1 MLVRA
6 SPTPRPAGRRRAP
19 GRRRPPRGSE
29 GCRPSLDPPRWRAQ
43 LGWRARAVQR
53 RARGHVCPACSCCAC
68 TVASSRHSGPVTPP
82 GIEPGP
88 LSRRVRAAGTMPQR
102 VRAPSLTSGPG
113 IGSLTACMQREPAR
127 AVEWEAQRGGEAARL
142 HAGASGASVGRL
154 EDAIFHP
161 ARPARPKYSSSSR
174 MSRPRPRAAQ
184 SGELAVS
191 ARCAPVRE
199 VGAAR
204 VFGVV

>member
-6 SPTPRPAGRRRAP
+6 SPTASGRPAPRPGAPATSPGVRGVPPVTRSAALARTAGLAGPCHAVARARARAP
-19 GRRRPPRGSE
+19 GVQLLRLHGRLEPAF
-29 GCRPSLDPPRWRAQ
+29 RA
-43 LGWRARAVQR
+43 GHGARDRTGA
-53 RARGHVCPACSCCAC
+53 ALTSC
-68 TVASSRHSGPVTPP
+68 
-82 GIEPGP
+82 
-88 LSRRVRAAGTMPQR
+88 RAAGTIPQR

-161 ARPARPKYSSSSR
+161 ARPARPKSSSSSR

-191 ARCAPVRE
+191 ARCALMRE